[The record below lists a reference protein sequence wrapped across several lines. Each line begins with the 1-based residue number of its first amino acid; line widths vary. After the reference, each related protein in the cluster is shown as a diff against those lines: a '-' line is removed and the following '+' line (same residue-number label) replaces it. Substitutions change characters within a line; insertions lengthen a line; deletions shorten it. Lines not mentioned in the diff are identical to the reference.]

1 MLTKEEVYAKLTE
14 LGIKYSVLEH
24 EPVVSID
31 DMKKIEGMDI
41 VNVPKNLF
49 LRNDNGKKHY
59 LVSIA
64 EEKEADL
71 KALRPQI
78 GSSRLSFASE
88 ERLIKHMGL
97 KKGAVTLLG
106 LLNEEA
112 KDVIV
117 AIDKDLAGREKL
129 GVHPCDSSATVWLS
143 WEDLYKI
150 IKLAGNEVV
159 FVEI

>member
-14 LGIKYSVLEH
+14 LGIEYSVLEH